1 MNGYV
6 KRLLFL
12 ALSLL
17 LIALT
22 VLPAAAEEASPIGEE
37 TVMEGWEAMIGALPR
52 EVADL
57 LPDSFFEGSADKVE
71 AGTREAGAFGA
82 ILAVIG
88 RLSGAEISKCLSL
101 LATLTGILLLS
112 ALLRSFAESGQSALS
127 PALSLCCTLVITL
140 LICGTRRDGFTE
152 ISRFFETVRALALA
166 LIPLMGSLYAMG
178 GNVGAA
184 VANHGVMS
192 GFLAVLESLCSG
204 TVLPV
209 ATILIAMALLDAISD
224 RASLHALSALIKR
237 TFTLGLSFLMM
248 LLCFVL
254 GLQTTL
260 AKGADTLAL
269 RTARFAA
276 GSFLP
281 VVGSS
286 VGEALRT
293 VAGSVQYLRGA
304 VGTGGIL
311 IIFFAFLPTFLSVL
325 FTKLTLGLGSAVAGL
340 LSCKREERFLA
351 ELAGVWGYFLAVV
364 AALFV
369 MMVFSLT
376 LLARCAAAG

>member
-1 MNGYV
+1 MRI
-6 KRLLFL
+6 KKLLA
-12 ALSLL
+12 ALSLFL
-17 LIALT
+17 LLLT
-22 VLPAAAEEASPIGEE
+22 LLMLPVSAEDTAPIGEDMA
-37 TVMEGWEAMIGALPR
+37 MEGWGNLIGALPP

-57 LPDSFFEGSADKVE
+57 LPDAFFGENAADVE
-71 AGTREAGAFGA
+71 TGVREAGAFGA
-82 ILAVIG
+82 ILQVIG
-88 RLSGAEISKCLSL
+88 TLSGAKLKECLSL
-101 LATLTGILLLS
+101 LATLVGILLLS
-112 ALLRSFAESGQSALS
+112 ALLKSMAENKQSAIS
-127 PALSLCCTLVITL
+127 PALSLCCTLAITL
-140 LICGTRRDGFTE
+140 LIFDTRGMRFTE
-152 ISRFFETVRALALA
+152 ITRFFEVVRALAVA
-166 LIPLMGSLYAMG
+166 LVPLMGALYAMG
-178 GNVGAA
+178 GNISAA

-192 GFLAVLESLCSG
+192 GFLAILETVCSG

-209 ATILIAMALLDAISD
+209 ATILVAMALLDAVSD
-224 RASLHALSALIKR
+224 KASLSALSSLIKR

-304 VGTGGIL
+304 VGVGGIL

-325 FTKLTLGLGSAVAGL
+325 FTRLTLSLGGAVAGL
-340 LSCKREERFLA
+340 LSCKREEKLLA
-351 ELAGVWGYFLAVV
+351 ELAGIWGYFLAVI

>member
-1 MNGYV
+1 MRIKKLLAV
-6 KRLLFL
+6 LSLFL
-12 ALSLL
+12 LL
-17 LIALT
+17 LTLLMFPVSAKDT
-22 VLPAAAEEASPIGEE
+22 APVGED
-37 TVMEGWEAMIGALPR
+37 MAMKGWGNLIGALPP

-57 LPDSFFEGSADKVE
+57 LPDSFFGGSTEDL
-71 AGTREAGAFGA
+71 GTGARESGAFGA
-82 ILAVIG
+82 ILQVIG
-88 RLSGAEISKCLSL
+88 QLSGAKLRECLSL
-101 LATLTGILLLS
+101 LATLVGILLLS
-112 ALLRSFAESGQSALS
+112 ALLKGVAEDGKSSLAS
-127 PALSLCCTLVITL
+127 ALSLCCTLVITL
-140 LICGTRRDGFTE
+140 LIFGTRGTKFTE
-152 ISRFFETVRALALA
+152 ISHFFEVVRTLAVALV
-166 LIPLMGSLYAMG
+166 PLMGTLYAMG

-192 GFLAVLESLCSG
+192 GFLAILETVCSG

-209 ATILIAMALLDAISD
+209 ATVLVAMALLDAVSD
-224 RASLHALSALIKR
+224 KASLSALSSLIKR

-304 VGTGGIL
+304 VGVGGIL

-325 FTKLTLGLGSAVAGL
+325 FTRLTLSLGGAVAGL
-340 LSCKREERFLA
+340 LSCKREEKLLA
-351 ELAGVWGYFLAVV
+351 ELAGIWGYFLAVI

>member
-1 MNGYV
+1 MRRR
-6 KRLLFL
+6 KII
-12 ALSLL
+12 SLL
-17 LIALT
+17 LCVLSLFSLLT
-22 VLPAAAEEASPIGEE
+22 LSVAAEEELVGEDAVTE
-37 TVMEGWEAMIGALPR
+37 DWKNLTGSLPP
-52 EVADL
+52 EIADL
-57 LPDSFFEGSADKVE
+57 LPESFFEEDMIAVGESV
-71 AGTREAGAFGA
+71 RETGALRT
-82 ILAVIG
+82 ILQVIG
-88 RLSGAEISKCLSL
+88 SLSGAKIGECLAL
-101 LATLTGILLLS
+101 LALLVGILLLS
-112 ALLRSFAESGQSALS
+112 ALLRALMSERESGQRRAV
-127 PALSLCCTLVITL
+127 SLCCTLALTV
-140 LICGTRRDGFTE
+140 LILGQGGTRFTE
-152 ISRFFETVRALALA
+152 ISRFFTLMRTLALS
-166 LIPLMGSLYAMG
+166 LLPLMGTLYAVG

-192 GFLAVLESLCSG
+192 GFLTILESVCST
-204 TVLPV
+204 TVLPI
-209 ATILIAMALLDAISD
+209 ATILVAMALVDAVSD
-224 RASLHALSALIKR
+224 RATLSALATLIKR

-281 VVGSS
+281 IVGSS

-293 VAGSVQYLRGA
+293 VAGSVQYLRGT
-304 VGTGGIL
+304 VGVGGIL
-311 IIFFAFLPTFLSVL
+311 ILFFAFLPTFLSVL
-325 FTKLTLGLGSAVAGL
+325 FTRITLQLGGAVAGL
-340 LSCKREERFLA
+340 LSCKREEKLLG
-351 ELAGVWGYFLAVV
+351 ELAGIWGYFLAVI